1 MNPIRSPQTKAGLK
15 YQQKQWKAHI
25 HIKSERCCTH
35 DNLIKEEIKKEIK
48 GFLEFNENEGIIPKL
63 MGHNEG
69 SGKKRKTQSSKYL
82 QKETEERGW

>member
-1 MNPIRSPQTKAGLK
+1 MNPIRSPQTKAGLN

-48 GFLEFNENEGIIPKL
+48 GFLEFNENEGKIYPQSI
-63 MGHNEG
+63 GH
-69 SGKKRKTQSSKYL
+69 
-82 QKETEERGW
+82 KESNAKEENS